1 MAPSSET
8 LRKAAIVIASL
19 DEAAADKLLESMPE
33 EVASRIRWMSVE
45 LEDVSEEERRTVLD
59 EFLRN
64 SGRPTPPV
72 DEGVELAFTYTE
84 PSRPEQTSGVPT
96 PPPFAFLNDAPG
108 EMLAPFFEQ
117 EHPQVTAVVMS
128 YLKPDRAS
136 DILRHLPA
144 AVQADVVL
152 RITQLDEPSQEIVAD
167 IEARIRQIVSR
178 QSLSFERRRMGLAA
192 AQAILK
198 AATGDQAQQLREE
211 LRTRGLEIPAEAESK
226 TPSAARP
233 EFSFLPPAPAQ
244 RPTAV
249 DVSDQR
255 EKLQPEATPSLK
267 PMATPP
273 ETPVVPAG
281 SSRSPS
287 TIHEKA
293 VALQPK
299 TEPEVRQPKFPFERF
314 AYLDDASLAKVLH
327 HAGPKVVLLALC
339 GASPAV
345 MKRISRGLGGTDV
358 SRLEAKIRQM
368 QPVLLADIDRA
379 QREMCLAADAL
390 LGGGNASSSSGWQA
404 AA

>member
-64 SGRPTPPV
+64 SGRAVPAV

-84 PSRPEQTSGVPT
+84 PSRPEQTVGVPT

-144 AVQADVVL
+144 AIQADVVL

-198 AATGDQAQQLREE
+198 ATSGDQAQQLREE
-211 LRTRGLEIPAEAESK
+211 LRTRGLEIPVEAESK

-233 EFSFLPPAPAQ
+233 EFSFLPPAPAKPQ
-244 RPTAV
+244 V
-249 DVSDQR
+249 EKR
-255 EKLQPEATPSLK
+255 ESRKMEDPQPVRSQPKPPIAPPQDMVTPGPSASQLK
-267 PMATPP
+267 PDLK
-273 ETPVVPAG
+273 PVA
-281 SSRSPS
+281 SSSNS
-287 TIHEKA
+287 A
-293 VALQPK
+293 
-299 TEPEVRQPKFPFERF
+299 PEVRQPKFPFERF
-314 AYLDDASLAKVLH
+314 AHLDDASLAKVLH

-358 SRLEAKIRQM
+358 TRLEAKIRQM

-390 LGGGNASSSSGWQA
+390 LGGGNASTSSGWQA